1 MNYNDKLWAVKQFV
15 EDNFDDPVE
24 LTIALGLSV
33 EDFINLLP
41 DVLVANYTKFF
52 NDDDTEEDTAKENE
66 ANKRLGEDWEE
77 EEEGGY

>member
-15 EDNFDDPVE
+15 EENFDDPVE

-41 DVLVANYTKFF
+41 DKLVANYEKFIL
-52 NDDDTEEDTAKENE
+52 NDTCEEESSEEFETDLRFGKD
-66 ANKRLGEDWEE
+66 GEE
-77 EEEGGY
+77 EEEGSY